1 MVKCSMMVS
10 LWAALLLLLPP
21 ESVFSVPAGE
31 EETSWTGSVPEDLR
45 RPRRGE
51 APRYPQDMT
60 IGDLGAGEA
69 PEGAY
74 AFSRELL
81 AALTAENRNAPVL
94 SKLGGALLD
103 ELFSKLKPI
112 NPRQYRIGGGREE
125 NDGSISFLVRF
136 LGREQGITGELFLR
150 GGEGQWVL
158 DDLLLEAPVDLMV
171 EREQYRYDFSP
182 YERFY

>member
-1 MVKCSMMVS
+1 MTKCSWTV
-10 LWAALLLLLPP
+10 LGAALALLLPAAG
-21 ESVFSVPAGE
+21 VFPVPGGE
-31 EETSWTGSVPEDLR
+31 EEASWTGSVPEDLR

-51 APRYPQDMT
+51 APRYPQDMI

-69 PEGAY
+69 PEEAY

-94 SKLGGALLD
+94 SGLGGAPLD

-112 NPRQYRIGGGREE
+112 GPRQYRIGGGREE
-125 NDGSISFLVRF
+125 NDGSVSFLVRF
-136 LGREQGITGELFLR
+136 LGREQGIAGELYLR
-150 GGEGQWVL
+150 PGEGRWLL
-158 DDLLLEAPVDLMV
+158 DDLLLEEPADLMR